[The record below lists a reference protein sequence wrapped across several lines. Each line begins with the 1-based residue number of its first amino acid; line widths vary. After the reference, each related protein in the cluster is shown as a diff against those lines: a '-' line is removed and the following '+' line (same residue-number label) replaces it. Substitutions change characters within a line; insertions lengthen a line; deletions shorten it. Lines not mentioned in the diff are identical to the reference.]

1 MVNRIFIA
9 RHGET
14 LWNRQGRM
22 QGQQDSALTDRGRA
36 QAEQLKEH
44 LMCNP
49 TIQSQGICAA
59 YSSNLGRAKETLAIC
74 LKGTTVPSYALN
86 ELNEIC
92 LGDWEGLTFQEVEQR
107 WPEQFHNF
115 WHHPSRYVPAGNG
128 ETFLQL
134 QQRVIK
140 ALKKIM
146 QRHHGEN
153 ILVISHWMAIKTAI
167 AYFKGMDIDHIPS
180 IPKPDNGEY
189 NILSIC
195 SQNTTSTML
204 SGS

>member
-1 MVNRIFIA
+1 MATRIFMA

-14 LWNRQGRM
+14 VWNRQGRM
-22 QGQQDSALTDRGRA
+22 QGQKDSPLTSKGRQ
-36 QAEQLKEH
+36 QAMQLKNRLKRDPH
-44 LMCNP
+44 
-49 TIQSQGICAA
+49 IQKQGIFTA

-74 LKGTTVPSYALN
+74 LKGITAPSHALN

-115 WHHPSRYVPAGNG
+115 WHHPSRYVPAGAG

-134 QQRVIK
+134 QQRVTSI
-140 ALKKIM
+140 LKDIM
-146 QRHHGEN
+146 QRHRGEN
-153 ILVISHWMAIKTAI
+153 IVVISHWMAIKTAI
-167 AYFKGMDIDHIPS
+167 AYFKGMDIDQIPA

-189 NILSIC
+189 QILEMHHGTIHV
-195 SQNTTSTML
+195 MA
-204 SGS
+204 